1 MLVEPT
7 TKTHS
12 SLEDY
17 FDSFRKNIVG
27 QDIEFLSPYGPKRML
42 YADWIASGR
51 MYGPIE
57 EIFQNDIF
65 PMVGNTHTKTTV
77 TGCSMTYAYHKAK
90 EIIKAHVN
98 ANEDDILISSNSGM
112 TGVINKLQRILGLK
126 VHESFTDKVCL
137 EGVEKPIVF
146 ITHMEHHSNQTS
158 WLETLADVCIIE
170 PTDEGLVNLDHFAE
184 LLEEYKDR
192 ETKIAAITS
201 CSNVTGVFTPYHE
214 MAEMIHQYNGWCF
227 VDFACSAP
235 YIDIDMHP
243 VNEAQKLDAIYFSP
257 HKFLGGPS
265 GTGILIFN
273 QELYKNTIPDNPG
286 GGTVE
291 WTNPWGEHQYFEA
304 IEEREDG
311 GTPAFLQTMR
321 VALSAQL
328 KDQMGVDKIHNR
340 EHELIERIWP
350 RLENIPNL
358 HVLADNIKHRLGVIS
373 FYIDGLHYNLGVK
386 MLNDRYGIQ
395 VRGGCSC
402 AGTYGHYLLEV
413 SQEKSKSITS
423 AISAGDYTSKPGWI
437 RLSLHPT
444 LKDSELDFIAD
455 ALENLAANF
464 EKWSESYNYDA
475 CKNEFIHHDDPLDEL
490 KQVESW
496 FSKLK

>member
-358 HVLADNIKHRLGVIS
+358 HVLADNIKHR
-373 FYIDGLHYNLGVK
+373 
-386 MLNDRYGIQ
+386 DR
-395 VRGGCSC
+395 
-402 AGTYGHYLLEV
+402 
-413 SQEKSKSITS
+413 KS
-423 AISAGDYTSKPGWI
+423 
-437 RLSLHPT
+437 
-444 LKDSELDFIAD
+444 
-455 ALENLAANF
+455 
-464 EKWSESYNYDA
+464 
-475 CKNEFIHHDDPLDEL
+475 
-490 KQVESW
+490 VV
-496 FSKLK
+496 